1 MMVKFEESD
10 MTFSFPEE
18 DLYRI
23 EKSELLATLQFKAC
37 ECMVKKD
44 NDILL
49 LEAKSSSPRQDNSPE
64 KFKVYIGEIGKKFS
78 DSLLLYNAVLLRHK
92 DEKMGGNLHRVD
104 LRKAKYKLYLIISGH
119 KAEWLPPLL
128 NALKKELRTTLK
140 LWQIEDTAIKVINK
154 EKAQEYGIVQ

>member
-1 MMVKFEESD
+1 MREEFEESN
-10 MTFSFPEE
+10 MSFSFPEE

-23 EKSELLATLQFKAC
+23 EKSKLLATLQFKAC
-37 ECMVKKD
+37 ECLVKKG

-64 KFKVYIGEIGKKFS
+64 NFKAYIGEIGKKFS

-92 DEKMGGNLHRVD
+92 EEKIGENLLRVD
-104 LRKAKYKLYLIISGH
+104 LKKAKYKLYLIISGH
-119 KAEWLPPLL
+119 KPEWLPPLQ
-128 NALKKELRTTLK
+128 NALKRELKSTLK
-140 LWQIEDTAIKVINK
+140 LWQIDDTAVKVINK

>member
-1 MMVKFEESD
+1 MREEFEESN
-10 MTFSFPEE
+10 MSFSFPEE

-23 EKSELLATLQFKAC
+23 EKSKLLATLQFKAC
-37 ECMVKKD
+37 ECLVKKG

-64 KFKVYIGEIGKKFS
+64 NFKTYIGEIGKKFS

-92 DEKMGGNLHRVD
+92 EEKIGENLLRVD
-104 LRKAKYKLYLIISGH
+104 LKKAKYKLYLIISGH
-119 KAEWLPPLL
+119 KPEWLPPLQ
-128 NALKKELRTTLK
+128 NALKRELKSTLK
-140 LWQIEDTAIKVINK
+140 LWQIDDTAVKVINK